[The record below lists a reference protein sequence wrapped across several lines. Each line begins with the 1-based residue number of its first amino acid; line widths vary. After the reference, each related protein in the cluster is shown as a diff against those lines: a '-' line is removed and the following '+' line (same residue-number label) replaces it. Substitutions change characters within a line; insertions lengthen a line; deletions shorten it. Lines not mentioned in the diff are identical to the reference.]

1 MRGTENRER
10 GASRRENIDVRGTG
24 NVERL
29 GEENIDVRTENR
41 ERLGEE
47 NTDVRERNRDQFLLT
62 RSWLRNSDSY
72 GCWGSTRES
81 NPGPGTSQSGAQPT
95 EPQQLG
101 TAARALA

>member
-10 GASRRENIDVRGTG
+10 GVSRRENIGVRGTG

-29 GEENIDVRTENR
+29 GEKTSMYRSE
-41 ERLGEE
+41 ERS
-47 NTDVRERNRDQFLLT
+47 DQFLLT
-62 RSWLRNSDSY
+62 RFWLRNSDSH